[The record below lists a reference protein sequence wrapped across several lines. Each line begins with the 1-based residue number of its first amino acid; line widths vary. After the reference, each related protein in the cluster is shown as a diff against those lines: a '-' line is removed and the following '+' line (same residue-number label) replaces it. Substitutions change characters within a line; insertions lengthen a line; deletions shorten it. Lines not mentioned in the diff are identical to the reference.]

1 MAALTGKLQGIKSQ
15 FSYTVGSGAAT
26 QLVSLSSWELDVKAD
41 EIDGSDH
48 DSAGW
53 ADILTGLAKW
63 TGSVKAVRFDG
74 DASQQGLEDA
84 LAAALVGNTT
94 ITGLFMPVKNTGN
107 PAYSGNFSVT
117 GYKPS
122 DGGTKGIQTLDFTL
136 SGRGPLT
143 RVVQA

>member
-1 MAALTGKLQGIKSQ
+1 MPALTGKLQGIKSQ
-15 FSYTVGSGAAT
+15 FSYTVAGGAAT
-26 QLVSLSSWELDVKAD
+26 QLVSLSGWDLDVTAD

-63 TGSVKAVRFDG
+63 KGTVKAVRFEG
-74 DASQQGLEDA
+74 DATQQGLEDA
-84 LAAALVGNTT
+84 LASALAGNIT

-107 PAYSGNFSVT
+107 SAYSGNFSVT

-143 RVVQA
+143 RVTQA